1 MQGYKDKNKKWISI
15 RRMNTQ
21 RVPRYFVGA
30 NNIQLKLANFAEK
43 IAGNEGYKKAM
54 KLTVYEQGTIARRV
68 TKSRKSIGKNNTNT
82 KVEKD

>member
-1 MQGYKDKNKKWISI
+1 MDFHPTNEQL
-15 RRMNTQ
+15 NTQ

-54 KLTVYEQGTIARRV
+54 KLTGYNCST
-68 TKSRKSIGKNNTNT
+68 S
-82 KVEKD
+82 D